1 MGSQIFTFLV
11 LRLLTLIFMSFSTL
25 GNYRKCV
32 LANIE
37 QTYSSEKEFGTVVWN
52 YDTMLLACSGSMT

>member
-1 MGSQIFTFLV
+1 MRSQIFKFLV

-25 GNYRKCV
+25 GNYGKCV

-37 QTYSSEKEFGTVVWN
+37 QKYFSEKEFGIVVWN
-52 YDTMLLACSGSMT
+52 

>member
-1 MGSQIFTFLV
+1 
-11 LRLLTLIFMSFSTL
+11 MSFSTL

-37 QTYSSEKEFGTVVWN
+37 QTYSSEKEFGTVDWN
-52 YDTMLLACSGSMT
+52 